1 MKFKY
6 AEQDLAV
13 YGLNMTD
20 DIAAAKQRISQE
32 YDAFSQTLN
41 DWAKLK
47 EQEIQAKK
55 TAVAEKI
62 HQMDDKL
69 KVEFQLVE
77 QRLSYHRAT
86 LTTLMRNIK
95 KKTVTD

>member
-13 YGLNMTD
+13 YGHD
-20 DIAAAKQRISQE
+20 VSEDISAVKTKIAQE
-32 YDAFSQTLN
+32 YDAFTQTLN

-47 EQEIQAKK
+47 EQEIQVKK
-55 TAVAEKI
+55 ASMAEKI

-77 QRLSYHRAT
+77 QRLSHHRQT
-86 LTTLMRNIK
+86 LNLLVRNLK
-95 KKTVTD
+95 KSAVSQ

>member
-1 MKFKY
+1 
-6 AEQDLAV
+6 
-13 YGLNMTD
+13 
-20 DIAAAKQRISQE
+20 
-32 YDAFSQTLN
+32 LN

-69 KVEFQLVE
+69 KLEFQQVE
-77 QRLSYHRAT
+77 QRLSQHRET
-86 LTTLMRNIK
+86 LNQLMRNLK
-95 KKTVTD
+95 KKTA

>member
-13 YGLNMTD
+13 YGHDVNE
-20 DIAAAKQRISQE
+20 DIANVKSKIALE
-32 YDAFSQTLN
+32 YDAFTQTLN

-47 EQEIQAKK
+47 EKEIQVKK
-55 TAVAEKI
+55 AAVAERI

-69 KVEFQLVE
+69 KMEFQLVE
-77 QRLSYHRAT
+77 QRLSHHRET
-86 LTTLMRNIK
+86 LNLLVRNL
-95 KKTVTD
+95 KKTPVSE

>member
-1 MKFKY
+1 R
-6 AEQDLAV
+6 
-13 YGLNMTD
+13 
-20 DIAAAKQRISQE
+20 IAQE
-32 YDAFSQTLN
+32 YDAFTQTLN

-55 TAVAEKI
+55 ASMAEKI

-77 QRLSYHRAT
+77 QRLSHHRET
-86 LTTLMRNIK
+86 LNLLMRNLK
-95 KKTVTD
+95 KNPVSQ

>member
-1 MKFKY
+1 MRFKY

-13 YGLNMTD
+13 YGHNVND
-20 DIAAAKQRISQE
+20 DIGQVKSRISQE
-32 YDAFSQTLN
+32 YDAFTQTLN

-55 TAVAEKI
+55 ASVAEKI
-62 HQMDDKL
+62 HQMDVKL

-77 QRLSYHRAT
+77 QRLSHHRET
-86 LTTLMRNIK
+86 LNLLMRNLK
-95 KKTVTD
+95 KNPVSE